1 MAKKATDIFIQ
12 FGYLSVT
19 QSAADT
25 LTFSDGLNVGIGLF
39 QNGAIVIHKVDWEI
53 SPTTY
58 TALSADAD
66 RIVCALCGDNKLT
79 DLDMDNTSIYDKVG
93 ISRKEDTAIGYKIV
107 NLNFHHDYSTLPGG
121 GLIIPADR
129 LYLAVYS
136 SGTGIANV
144 VRTRIY
150 FTLRTLS
157 AADYLELA
165 QSLRVFK

>member
-1 MAKKATDIFIQ
+1 MAKKATDVFIQ

-39 QNGAIVIHKVDWEI
+39 QNGALVIHKVDWEV

-58 TALSADAD
+58 TAMNADGD
-66 RIVCALCGDNKLT
+66 RIIAALCGDNKLT
-79 DLDMDNTSIYDKVG
+79 DLDLDNTSIYDKMSKEHKELTAVG
-93 ISRKEDTAIGYKIV
+93 FETMD
-107 NLNFHHDYSTLPGG
+107 LNFNHDYSTLPGG

-136 SGTGIANV
+136 SGTGIANT
-144 VRTRIY
+144 VRVRIY